1 MPVQPFGPVKIRT
14 RLATDSLM
22 ATTRLRILAANGR
35 PRQHDDA
42 MPGFADRN
50 AHIRGIA
57 PHRNAQ
63 QLAIDVAIVVS
74 DGDDRA
80 DRDGSI
86 LESGHNDQ
94 PMELMMY
101 GR

>member
-1 MPVQPFGPVKIRT
+1 
-14 RLATDSLM
+14 M
-22 ATTRLRILAANGR
+22 ATTPLRILAANGR
-35 PRQHDDA
+35 PRQDDDA
-42 MPGFADRN
+42 MPKFADRN

-63 QLAIDVAIVVS
+63 QLAIDLAIVVP

>member
-50 AHIRGIA
+50 AHIRGI
-57 PHRNAQ
+57 
-63 QLAIDVAIVVS
+63 DVAIVVS

-80 DRDGSI
+80 DRDGAI

>member
-1 MPVQPFGPVKIRT
+1 
-14 RLATDSLM
+14 M
-22 ATTRLRILAANGR
+22 ATTPLVVLAANGR
-35 PRQHDDA
+35 PRQEDDA

-57 PHRNAQ
+57 SHRDAQ
-63 QLAIDVAIVVS
+63 QLAIDLAIVVP

-86 LESGHNDQ
+86 VESGHNKQ
-94 PMELMMY
+94 PTELMMY